1 MGSLS
6 VPLLMADSFEE
17 FEFRSSAEDII
28 LAALGDEN
36 ISIIGICGFPG
47 KGSKLATR
55 IVEKSKKEKL
65 FSVVLTVEGS
75 FLELHTEDR
84 ILIVL
89 DDVPEMFD
97 LENFE
102 ILLLKHK
109 GLCKIIM
116 TSQFKSVFSGM
127 GATKIFAAKEELE
140 VWILLREKSDSC
152 DFYPLAKSVANKFRG
167 LAKFVA
173 NKFRGH
179 KFRGLLDLSVVDRIL
194 KDKSKIWP
202 RKLLKPALT
211 YEFMEEEVMKGSIHL
226 HPELSSQVIGGS
238 GGTHF
243 QYDMNEKGFCLNS
256 NRSTITE
263 KVNANEVQKVDCHG
277 AKMEVSIDIA
287 LLSKNCLAECILFCS
302 ILPLEYRF
310 TKDVLIWQW
319 IAQGLIK
326 LDEDEIMEE
335 AGSQSFD
342 ALLNLDYIVVVV
354 YGYTFDQAKYK
365 VGDKMIVFL
374 QDQLLEPKFQKNLDS
389 KEIDVAKV
397 EHLSLASKEV
407 DHINFDILKR
417 CSRLQTL
424 IIHRCFGSIEL
435 RYLDIS
441 ETPLMRLSKCICCLS
456 NLQTLKLDGCS
467 KIYELPDC
475 TSELINLRHLILDVA
490 RMLDSM
496 PKGIGKLTKLRTLKA
511 FLVGDCDGYRIGEL
525 KYLNKLK
532 GSLSIRKLE
541 NVMNKEEATEACL
554 CNKHD
559 LKKIELYWSVF
570 WDEKNPNEEEILESL
585 QPPFGIQELKI
596 FFYRGGVLPSWIS
609 SPLFSELVS
618 IVLYRCKYYDS
629 LPSLGD
635 LPSLK
640 LLEIVENNVVMKI
653 DSLFCRKQSNQHHVA
668 FPKLEKLSFESM
680 SKLEKWTGLKN
691 GDFPSL
697 NSLSIMYCPKF
708 VGLPLLLHLKSLS
721 YMVISSCPKLSC
733 LPKGGLPPMLETLRI
748 SDCPM
753 LNERCYNKDWS
764 KVAHVRNFCI
774 D

>member
-1 MGSLS
+1 
-6 VPLLMADSFEE
+6 MADSFEE

-287 LLSKNCLAECILFCS
+287 FALLSKNCLAECILFCS

-310 TKDVLIWQW
+310 TKDMLIWQW

-335 AGSQSFD
+335 VGSQCFD
-342 ALLNLDYIVVVV
+342 ALLNLDYIVVAV
-354 YGYTFDQAKYK
+354 YDYTFDQAKYK

-424 IIHRCFGSIEL
+424 IIHRCFGSIVKRLPSNLFSEVQTLKILNVSHTNIEVLTCDLENLKEL

-570 WDEKNPNEEEILESL
+570 GMRK
-585 QPPFGIQELKI
+585 IQ
-596 FFYRGGVLPSWIS
+596 
-609 SPLFSELVS
+609 
-618 IVLYRCKYYDS
+618 
-629 LPSLGD
+629 
-635 LPSLK
+635 
-640 LLEIVENNVVMKI
+640 MK
-653 DSLFCRKQSNQHHVA
+653 RKS
-668 FPKLEKLSFESM
+668 
-680 SKLEKWTGLKN
+680 
-691 GDFPSL
+691 
-697 NSLSIMYCPKF
+697 
-708 VGLPLLLHLKSLS
+708 
-721 YMVISSCPKLSC
+721 
-733 LPKGGLPPMLETLRI
+733 
-748 SDCPM
+748 
-753 LNERCYNKDWS
+753 
-764 KVAHVRNFCI
+764 
-774 D
+774 